1 MRLVLAR
8 HGQTPSNVQRKLDTL
23 PPGPPLTD
31 EGRQQALELATAL
44 TDEGI
49 AAVYASTAVR
59 AQQTAEPLATKL
71 GMPVSV
77 LDGVQEISV
86 GDLEGRNDLDALRQF
101 HEVYLRWA
109 DGDLDARAPGGES
122 AQDVIGRYRG
132 ALDGLLAEH
141 TEDTVMLVSHGA
153 AIRLVATHF
162 ARNIDADLGARSML
176 PNTGYVVLEHTGD
189 GWHCLSWTGV
199 QLG

>member
-8 HGQTPSNVQRKLDTL
+8 HGQTPSNVKQKLDTL
-23 PPGPPLTD
+23 PPGPPLTE

-44 TDEGI
+44 ADERI

-59 AQQTAEPLATKL
+59 AQQTAEPVATKL
-71 GMPVSV
+71 GLPVTV
-77 LDGVQEISV
+77 VDGIQEISV

-101 HEVYLRWA
+101 HDVYIRWA
-109 DGDLDARAPGGES
+109 DGELMARAPGGES
-122 AQDVIGRYRG
+122 AQDVIDRYRG
-132 ALDGLLAEH
+132 ALDGLISRHAD
-141 TEDTVMLVSHGA
+141 DTITVVSHGA
-153 AIRLVATHF
+153 AIRLVATYF
-162 ARNIDADLGARSML
+162 ARNIDADLGARAML

-189 GWHCLSWTGV
+189 EWQCLSWTGV